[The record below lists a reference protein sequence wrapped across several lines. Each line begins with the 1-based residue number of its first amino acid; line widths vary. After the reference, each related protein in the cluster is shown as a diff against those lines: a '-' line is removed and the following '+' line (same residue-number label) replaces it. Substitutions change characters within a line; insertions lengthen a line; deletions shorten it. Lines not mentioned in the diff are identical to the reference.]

1 MTKIKNDNLKLSK
14 YVLNYLISNDIIKSG
29 STLENLHLNLTDKS
43 MLNYE
48 SAEKYK
54 KTHKHNYTT
63 GINEVQKYLYN
74 LDKDEK
80 WYGMYLELLKNLY
93 EELGYDFYFQK
104 TPTVRVHCPNAKG
117 SEHYPMYHSDIIL
130 GHPPQEIN
138 VWLSLTDNK
147 NTGFFILDYDDS
159 IDYFKKYSNDELTNL
174 ALNDKECYNQDCHKL
189 ADEVESTIEYVF
201 LFDSYRIHSGM
212 PRNDDTRVSIDI
224 RINPVDK
231 FVHGLVG
238 SGKQKAEY
246 WPGGNF
252 GYHEKSIKELI

>member
-147 NTGFFILDYDDS
+147 NTGFFILDYDDNETGQEFR
-159 IDYFKKYSNDELTNL
+159 FKDILMMNL
-174 ALNDKECYNQDCHKL
+174 PIL
-189 ADEVESTIEYVF
+189 
-201 LFDSYRIHSGM
+201 
-212 PRNDDTRVSIDI
+212 P
-224 RINPVDK
+224 
-231 FVHGLVG
+231 
-238 SGKQKAEY
+238 
-246 WPGGNF
+246 
-252 GYHEKSIKELI
+252 

>member
-80 WYGMYLELLKNLY
+80 WYGMYLELLKTLY

-159 IDYFKKYSNDELTNL
+159 ILGIFSKKV
-174 ALNDKECYNQDCHKL
+174 LNKIKKGDKSWIKDVPK
-189 ADEVESTIEYVF
+189 
-201 LFDSYRIHSGM
+201 G
-212 PRNDDTRVSIDI
+212 
-224 RINPVDK
+224 VDK
-231 FVHGLVG
+231 IIKSKKL
-238 SGKQKAEY
+238 
-246 WPGGNF
+246 F
-252 GYHEKSIKELI
+252 GYK